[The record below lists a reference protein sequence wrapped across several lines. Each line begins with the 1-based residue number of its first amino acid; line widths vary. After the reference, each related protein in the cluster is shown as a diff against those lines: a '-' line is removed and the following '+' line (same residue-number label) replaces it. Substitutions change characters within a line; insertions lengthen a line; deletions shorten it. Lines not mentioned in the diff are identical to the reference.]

1 MARIFGRAVDPA
13 TGTFKRDDDGAYYW
27 EVVDTPDTG
36 DASQFWIT
44 ALTQNLQLVLGESPF
59 NGNSGVPFFDAVDTQ
74 VPPDLYVQLI
84 QQKYAP
90 YFLTLTITRVPQ
102 NQERAD
108 GTFALTYN
116 VTAVLK
122 NGELYQQN
130 ITG

>member
-1 MARIFGRAVDPA
+1 MARIFGRALDPA

-27 EVVDTPDTG
+27 ETVETPDTG

-44 ALTQNLQLVLGESPF
+44 ALIQNLQLVLGESPF
-59 NGNSGVPFFDAVDTQ
+59 NGNSGIPVFKAIETQ

-102 NQERAD
+102 FQKRGD
-108 GTFALTYN
+108 GTMALTYN

-122 NGELYQQN
+122 NGGLYQQE

>member
-1 MARIFGRAVDPA
+1 M
-13 TGTFKRDDDGAYYW
+13 
-27 EVVDTPDTG
+27 
-36 DASQFWIT
+36 
-44 ALTQNLQLVLGESPF
+44 
-59 NGNSGVPFFDAVDTQ
+59 
-74 VPPDLYVQLI
+74 PPDLYVQLI

>member
-1 MARIFGRAVDPA
+1 MARIYGRAVDPA
-13 TGTFKRDDDGAYYW
+13 TGTFKRDDEGAFLW
-27 EVVDTPDTG
+27 EMVETPDTG

-44 ALTQNLQLVLGESPF
+44 ALSQNLQLVLGESPF
-59 NGNSGVPFFDAVDTQ
+59 NGNTGIPIFDAIDTQ

-90 YFLTLTITRVPQ
+90 YFLSLTITRVPQ
-102 NQERAD
+102 TQKRID
-108 GTFALTYN
+108 GTLALTYN

-122 NGELYQQN
+122 NGQVYRQD